1 MRAIDKLDKPGFGL
15 RGVEDLLKEERV
27 DASGAVTKGANLTD
41 DQASQIIN
49 FSKSKRF
56 KRIKRKFKK
65 SLYPKKEL
73 KN

>member
-49 FSKSKRF
+49 FSESKRF

-65 SLYPKKEL
+65 PFIPRR
-73 KN
+73 N